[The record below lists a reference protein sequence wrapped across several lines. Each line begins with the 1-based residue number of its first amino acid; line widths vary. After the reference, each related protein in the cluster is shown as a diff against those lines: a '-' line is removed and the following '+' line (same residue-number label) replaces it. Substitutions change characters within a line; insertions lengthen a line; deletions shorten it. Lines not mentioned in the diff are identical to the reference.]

1 LKGIHDQQASRR
13 RGGAVAAGAAPP
25 VLALVALCA
34 SCSHSPSPLT
44 PNLLG
49 TVGSPAHGTLTAA
62 AELPTA
68 GTGFR
73 WYNPMGHHYGV
84 PRLVNAVERAAA
96 EVARERPGGAPLF
109 VGDLS
114 KRLGGQITGHR
125 SHRTGRD
132 VDLLFYVETPSGE
145 PVKSPGFVKFG
156 SDGLAF
162 IPQERGGYYVRLD
175 VPREWALIRTLLLLP
190 EANVQWLFISAPLEA
205 ILTEYARARGE
216 DSELIWHAESV
227 MLQPAD
233 SLPHDDHLHLRT
245 ACTPEEAIV
254 GCEGGGPYWPWLSPL
269 PMAAPED
276 TDDSLVLALL
286 SPMAPRTGRPAPLVR
301 LPPSDETRR
310 GLISRD
316 LDESPSEGPASA
328 SVRGD

>member
-1 LKGIHDQQASRR
+1 MGS
-13 RGGAVAAGAAPP
+13 
-25 VLALVALCA
+25 
-34 SCSHSPSPLT
+34 
-44 PNLLG
+44 
-49 TVGSPAHGTLTAA
+49 VGSPAHGTLSAST
-62 AELPTA
+62 ELPTS

-84 PRLVNAVERAAA
+84 PRLVKAVEQAAA
-96 EVARERPGGAPLF
+96 EVARERPGGVPLF

-114 KRLGGQITGHR
+114 KRLGGQIPGHR

-162 IPQERGGYYVRLD
+162 IQGEHGGYYVRLD

-205 ILTEYARARGE
+205 IITEYARARGE
-216 DSELIWHAESV
+216 DSELIWRAESV

-245 ACTPEEAIV
+245 ACTPDEAV
-254 GCEGGGPYWPWLSPL
+254 GGCEGGGPYWPWLSPL
-269 PMAAPED
+269 PKTAPEE
-276 TDDSLVLALL
+276 TDDALALALL
-286 SPMAPRTGRPAPLVR
+286 SPMAPRTGRPAPL
-301 LPPSDETRR
+301 
-310 GLISRD
+310 
-316 LDESPSEGPASA
+316 
-328 SVRGD
+328 